1 MTSHTT
7 HAVTTNLVNEYSAE
21 SIAGVRAWSV
31 ALPIR
36 RRLHHATADVGALT
50 SVVVEV
56 ELSDGVRGY
65 AEVRSNGAYAT
76 GEDEPT
82 IVSALRAVPLRGR
95 TTGDIGAELSGQSTL
110 AWMAVDTAVWD
121 AVSRKSDVPLYRAWN
136 PIAERTDSVRTHA
149 QIGFGDVAAAEGA
162 ARTFTAAGFDRLKI
176 RVGAPDLST
185 DIARVRAIRRAV
197 GPDVAL
203 VVDANGG
210 WSYETAAA
218 GIDALADVGVA
229 WVEQPV
235 MAVSELARLRSIADI
250 PIYADESVRD
260 VDSVEQLTAAGAV
273 DGVHLKLEKCGTVAR
288 LFQTVARARV
298 NGLSVALGQ
307 MDQGQ
312 LGCAVTTHL
321 AVALGLERAELWGW
335 AGIERDLTDSLV
347 MSEGRVMVPPGA
359 GHGIASIDTTFAQ
372 EIL

>member
-1 MTSHTT
+1 MTTQTT
-7 HAVTTNLVNEYSAE
+7 HAESTNLVNEHSAE
-21 SIAGVRAWSV
+21 AITGFRAWTV
-31 ALPIR
+31 ALPLC

-76 GEDEPT
+76 GEDEAS
-82 IVSALRAVPLRGR
+82 IVAALRAVPLTGR
-95 TTGDIGAELSGQSTL
+95 TTGEIGADLSGQSLL

-121 AVSRKSDVPLYRAWN
+121 AVARKSDVPLYQAWN
-136 PIAERTDSVRTHA
+136 PIAAKADSVRTHA
-149 QIGFGDVAAAEGA
+149 QIGFGDVATAEEA
-162 ARTFTAAGFDRLKI
+162 ARTFAAAGFDRIKI

-185 DIARVRAIRRAV
+185 DIARVQAIRRAV
-197 GPDVAL
+197 GPDVTL
-203 VVDANGG
+203 IVDVNGG
-210 WSYETAAA
+210 WNYDTAAA
-218 GIDALADVGVA
+218 GIDALAGLGVA
-229 WVEQPV
+229 WIEQPV
-235 MAVSELARLRSIADI
+235 MAVSELARLRSDAGI

-260 VDSVEQLTAAGAV
+260 ADSVELLTAAGAV

-298 NGLSVALGQ
+298 NGLAVALGQ

-335 AGIERDLTDSLV
+335 AGIARDLTDRLV
-347 MSEGRVMVPPGA
+347 MREGSVTVPAGA